1 MPVLPDMYLLDLK
14 LLLLSTTRPLLN
26 DMQELE
32 T

>member
-1 MPVLPDMYLLDLK
+1 MPVLPDMYLLGSK

-26 DMQELE
+26 DIQELE